1 MARILPSIREDARD
15 REQCVQ
21 RFRAVS
27 DPRPPSLAVPGGAPR
42 TGTDA
47 TLALTVPHARRARG
61 MHARPATSAD
71 STLAVAGGA
80 FPVLPAMRTVRRPHG
95 EARRRQQHLQTSRQ
109 NETMHHHSLLVA
121 AVCLLAVTAGRVLP
135 GWNPYPGSIP
145 TVRFRSPRPLGAPAL
160 VACNTG
166 SRRGSR
172 EETAG
177 HRARWRPSTVFA
189 PAAPA
194 DVGALRSAVKY
205 VFTISPIVL
214 EHLEGREA

>member
-1 MARILPSIREDARD
+1 
-15 REQCVQ
+15 
-21 RFRAVS
+21 
-27 DPRPPSLAVPGGAPR
+27 VPGGAPR
-42 TGTDA
+42 AGTDA
-47 TLALTVPHARRARG
+47 TLALAVPHARRTRG

-95 EARRRQQHLQTSRQ
+95 EARRCQQHHQTSRQ

-121 AVCLLAVTAGRVLP
+121 VRLLCRQRWPCTPRLEPVSRVDP
-135 GWNPYPGSIP
+135 E
-145 TVRFRSPRPLGAPAL
+145 RPLPIATTARRPPAL

-189 PAAPA
+189 LAAPA
-194 DVGALRSAVKY
+194 TSAPCV
-205 VFTISPIVL
+205 
-214 EHLEGREA
+214 RR